1 MAGFCAT
8 GVEALRFTARKL
20 VTQSFYANSARRIVI
35 SSLLENNLKY
45 EERRPTKCNN

>member
-35 SSLLENNLKY
+35 SLLENNLKY
-45 EERRPTKCNN
+45 EERRPTK